1 MGGWGE
7 EWWCNGRTLNGGIL
21 PFLQTHTHTYAHIH
35 TATPGGFPPSPPTPT
50 PGGVPKCSNTSQR
63 CLITPVPKD
72 RQRRLR
78 TTQTRASGRL
88 QEHVCNA
95 LGFLSPV

>member
-1 MGGWGE
+1 MAGHSMVAFF
-7 EWWCNGRTLNGGIL
+7 
-21 PFLQTHTHTYAHIH
+21 PFCRHTHTYAHIH
-35 TATPGGFPPSPPTPT
+35 TATPGGFPPPPPP

-88 QEHVCNA
+88 QEHVCNV